1 MSDHNKAQPVI
12 EKVFD
17 ITSAVSTR
25 APGLDI
31 LSNESTALYSELK
44 DILFVSD
51 SGDPLS
57 SVTLEL
63 NSSQELSLKAKSKK
77 SLQFQFSFFI

>member
-17 ITSAVSTR
+17 LTSAVPTR
-25 APGLDI
+25 APELDI
-31 LSNESTALYSELK
+31 LSNESMALYSELK
-44 DILFVSD
+44 DILFIGD
-51 SGDPLS
+51 SGDHLS

-63 NSSQELSLKAKSKK
+63 HSSQELSLKIKSKK